1 MLPERRLCQLHPGLP
16 RFVFDFRFAD
26 YSVKD
31 TLWGVKFAE
40 NALSGMLAPIYSAWH
55 GRLGHAQGEHHF
67 PRVGHPCHELCAH
80 QVKLASGFNG
90 LVAGAGNRNKTA
102 NREQSGPSRTPTP
115 RDLSGEC

>member
-55 GRLGHAQGEHHF
+55 GRLGHDQVEHHF
-67 PRVGHPCHELCAH
+67 PRAGHPCHELCAH
-80 QVKLASGFNG
+80 QVKLALRVPHKFLDS
-90 LVAGAGNRNKTA
+90 NRIDWFLG
-102 NREQSGPSRTPTP
+102 EQYRPQCNVLESPEPA
-115 RDLSGEC
+115 